1 MKKNIKK
8 YKNKVFSDNFTNL
21 MFVNKLTLKEISE
34 KTSLPLSTLSTWKRG
49 RVPRNEQTLQTLANI
64 FDVTT
69 NELTEQQ
76 SGTIIFSNTNM
87 DNDNDYSSL
96 ILKHVHKLLQNT
108 SVLQQKKIY
117 KILQKYIPI
126 KNKKK
131 KVAKRLTLWLNYQY
145 DKHVE
150 SLYRKRRVV

>member
-87 DNDNDYSSL
+87 NNDNDYSSL

-117 KILQKYIPI
+117 KKLQKCFPI
-126 KNKKK
+126 KNK
-131 KVAKRLTLWLNYQY
+131 
-145 DKHVE
+145 
-150 SLYRKRRVV
+150 

>member
-117 KILQKYIPI
+117 KKLQKYFPI
-126 KNKKK
+126 KNK
-131 KVAKRLTLWLNYQY
+131 
-145 DKHVE
+145 
-150 SLYRKRRVV
+150 

>member
-117 KILQKYIPI
+117 KKLQKCFPI
-126 KNKKK
+126 KNK
-131 KVAKRLTLWLNYQY
+131 
-145 DKHVE
+145 
-150 SLYRKRRVV
+150 

>member
-49 RVPRNEQTLQTLANI
+49 RVPRNKQSLQTLANI

-69 NELTEQQ
+69 NELTKQK

-87 DNDNDYSSL
+87 NNDNDYSSL
-96 ILKHVHKLLQNT
+96 ILKHIHKLLQNT
-108 SVLQQKKIY
+108 SVLQQRIIY
-117 KILQKYIPI
+117 KKLQKYFPI
-126 KNKKK
+126 KNK
-131 KVAKRLTLWLNYQY
+131 
-145 DKHVE
+145 
-150 SLYRKRRVV
+150 

>member
-69 NELTEQQ
+69 NELTKQQ

-87 DNDNDYSSL
+87 NNDNDYSSL

-108 SVLQQKKIY
+108 SVLQQRIIY
-117 KILQKYIPI
+117 KKLQKYFPI
-126 KNKKK
+126 KNK
-131 KVAKRLTLWLNYQY
+131 
-145 DKHVE
+145 
-150 SLYRKRRVV
+150 